1 MLRVVFAA
9 IVLGFIVYTLTDCV
23 QTPENQIRGLPKI
36 GWVFVILLLPL
47 LGGTAWLVV
56 GKPQRPGIQDR
67 RPPRGP
73 RGPDDDPDF
82 LRGL

>member
-9 IVLGFIVYTLTDCV
+9 LVLGFTIYTLTDCV
-23 QTPENQIRGLPKI
+23 QTPDDQVRGLPKI
-36 GWVFVILLLPL
+36 AWAVIILLFPL
-47 LGGTAWLVV
+47 AGGGAWLLA
-56 GKPQRPGIQDR
+56 GRPVRPSVQDR
-67 RPPRGP
+67 RPPRRP